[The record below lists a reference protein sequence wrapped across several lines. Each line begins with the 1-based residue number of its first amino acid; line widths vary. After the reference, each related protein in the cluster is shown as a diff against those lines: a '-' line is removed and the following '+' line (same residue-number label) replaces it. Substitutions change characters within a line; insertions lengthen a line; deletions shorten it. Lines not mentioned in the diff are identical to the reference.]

1 MTFNGVSNTLQNF
14 SFMGATD
21 FEVAGGPADP
31 PPLVKGVGTKRLGKG
46 RVKTLWKQGFEGD
59 FLSWQTSLAYSLQ
72 IFVDNFSLLSPLQ
85 RVLASWL
92 KIFN

>member
-1 MTFNGVSNTLQNF
+1 MTFNGVSNTQQNF
-14 SFMGATD
+14 AFMGATD

-59 FLSWQTSLAYSLQ
+59 SCHGRHHLHTRCKYLQTTFLCYHHYSEYSL
-72 IFVDNFSLLSPLQ
+72 LG
-85 RVLASWL
+85 
-92 KIFN
+92 